1 MGLGYLP
8 GGNRSRV
15 NGISQNGEVII
26 GTGDGISG
34 GGGFRWT
41 ESGGMELIGN
51 GNPYGISDNGRYIVG
66 EGGFAQPSQAFLWSE
81 EAGMIGLGSL
91 RVFPNGTAAGSV
103 TSDGQLVLGWGY
115 DKFFRSYGFMWTP
128 ESGMRGLVDVI
139 TNVYGI
145 GDQIAGWNRMVGQV
159 TPDGRYIYGSGF
171 SPANQ
176 FQQWMLDLG
185 TNPPRIPPGTN
196 PPPMNAVPESSAYAL
211 ISAIIALGLVVGR
224 LVKRSRPAGKLISMP
239 GHTA

>member
-8 GGNRSRV
+8 GGARSLV

-26 GTGDGISG
+26 GNGDGIGG

-41 ESGGMELIGN
+41 ESGGMELIGK
-51 GNPYGISDNGRYIVG
+51 GNPYGISDNGLYIVG

-81 EAGMIGLGSL
+81 EAGMVGLGSL

-115 DKFFRSYGFMWTP
+115 DQFFRSYGFMWTP
-128 ESGMRGLVDVI
+128 ESGMRDLVDVI

-145 GDQIAGWNRMVGQV
+145 GDQIAGWTRMVGQV
-159 TPDGRYIYGSGF
+159 TPDGRSIYGLGF

-185 TNPPRIPPGTN
+185 TDPPGIPPGTN
-196 PPPMNAVPESSAYAL
+196 PPPMNAVPEPSAYA
-211 ISAIIALGLVVGR
+211 AIGAVLALGLVARR
-224 LVKRSRPAGKLISMP
+224 LLQRARPAGEIIAIASQP
-239 GHTA
+239 A